1 MATGIAL
8 LVSLA
13 QIDVPTDSMCDI
25 FGRFDRQTEMYRQRT
40 QILVEKQ
47 IELEETESRYVEQ
60 LREFEPQLQAALA
73 SRMGAIALP
82 NTANRAA
89 DAARETAS

>member
-13 QIDVPTDSMCDI
+13 QINVPAETMCEI
-25 FGRFDRQTEMYRQRT
+25 FGCFDRETELYRQRT
-40 QILVEKQ
+40 QLQVKKQHALVQ
-47 IELEETESRYVEQ
+47 VESRFEQQ

-73 SRMGAIALP
+73 RRLSGSAHQY
-82 NTANRAA
+82 AA
-89 DAARETAS
+89 TRSA

>member
-13 QIDVPTDSMCDI
+13 QINVPAETMCEI
-25 FGRFDRQTEMYRQRT
+25 FGCFDRETELYWQRT
-40 QILVEKQ
+40 QLQVEKQ
-47 IELEETESRYVEQ
+47 HALVQVEYRFEEQ

-73 SRMGAIALP
+73 RRLSGSAHQYA
-82 NTANRAA
+82 ANRPA
-89 DAARETAS
+89 